1 MITADTSKLEKQ
13 LQDYVLEATK
23 RLENVAAGLAYEL
36 TVTASANTPIG
47 DEQSLGDETGTY
59 YKLYE
64 QRARD
69 YGIAI
74 DVGFHRGSWQYA
86 ENTGGLAWSTAIN
99 STADAGND
107 ALYSA
112 QSQYKLGDTF
122 YIGSLAPAIERLET
136 GDIRGYSPGTISQPT
151 LAQIQQAFAVD
162 AVKYYKE
169 AI

>member
-13 LQDYVLEATK
+13 LQDYVIEATK
-23 RLENVAAGLAYEL
+23 RLENVAAGFAYEL
-36 TVTASANTPIG
+36 TAAASRNTPIG
-47 DEQSLGDETGTY
+47 DEASLGDTSGVY
-59 YKLYE
+59 YRLYE
-64 QRARD
+64 QRAID

-86 ENTGGLAWSTAIN
+86 ENIGGLAWSTAIN
-99 STADAGND
+99 DPADSAND
-107 ALYSA
+107 AYNFA
-112 QSQYKLGDTF
+112 QMQYKLGDDF

-136 GDIRGYSPGTISQPT
+136 GNIRGYAPGTISEPT

>member
-23 RLENVAAGLAYEL
+23 RLENVAAGFAYEL
-36 TVTASANTPIG
+36 TLTASKNTPIG

-59 YKLYE
+59 YRLYE

-74 DVGFHRGSWQYA
+74 EVGFHRGSWQYA
-86 ENTGGLAWSTAIN
+86 ENIGGLAWSTAIN
-99 STADAGND
+99 QTED
-107 ALYSA
+107 SA
-112 QSQYKLGDTF
+112 QDAYNFAQMQYKLGDTF

-136 GDIRGYSPGTISQPT
+136 GDIRGYSPGTISEPT

-162 AVKYYKE
+162 AARYYKE